1 MPVVSIIIPA
11 YNASRFIQ
19 QCIESI
25 LNQDFHDWELIIIDD
40 GSTDDTKMICEEYVS
55 TNRKIRFIS
64 QKNQGVSVA
73 RNKGLCVS
81 LGEYVMFIDADDLLP
96 CHSLRIFRE
105 ALKLNPSTDILR
117 GEFDAIDI
125 LGNKIFTSNKK
136 VLNKLRIYSVDDI
149 NKFYFKYIKTEYF
162 LWLMW
167 IRKSCI
173 NGILFK
179 EGQIY
184 MEDAWFLFAVMRNIR
199 NCVYIPQVTYSYRK
213 YLGATSSL
221 LNEKKIE
228 DIASL
233 SLFLDELRNAPK
245 NLDSNTLSHAINN
258 CWDII
263 FNYLLTIGS
272 TQRTIVIKKL
282 DLHDKVMKCVSDGR
296 FGSSDM
302 NDFIHKDIDTF
313 ISNYIKRQKYR
324 RIWDEASR
332 LLSYFKAR
340 L

>member
-11 YNASRFIQ
+11 YNASRFIR

-25 LNQDFHDWELIIIDD
+25 LNQDFLDWELIIIDD

-55 TNRKIRFIS
+55 IDRKIRLIS

-73 RNKGLCVS
+73 RNKGLCIS
-81 LGEYVMFIDADDLLP
+81 SGEFIMFIDADDLLP
-96 CHSLRIFRE
+96 CHSLRIFHE
-105 ALKLNPSTDILR
+105 ALKLHPSTDILR

-125 LGNKIFTSNKK
+125 SGNRIFTSNKK
-136 VLNKLRIYSVDDI
+136 VLNKLKLHSVDDI
-149 NKFYFKYIKTEYF
+149 NKFYSKYIKTEYF

-167 IRKSCI
+167 IRKPCI
-173 NGILFK
+173 NDILFK

-184 MEDAWFLFAVMRNIR
+184 MEDARFLFAVMRNIR
-199 NCVYIPQVTYSYRK
+199 SCVYIPQVTYSYRK
-213 YLGATSSL
+213 YPEAASSL

-233 SLFLDELRNAPK
+233 SLFLNELRNEPK

-258 CWDII
+258 CWNLI
-263 FNYLLTIGS
+263 FNYLLTIGT